1 MDRDEHEKFK
11 LDDIWKILI
20 CGLRRFSSLFP
31 AIENSIHPSAMSRWD
46 IENGIDLAQPFRDA
60 AEAENEK

>member
-31 AIENSIHPSAMSRWD
+31 AIEIFAGHRKLHPSVRHVTL
-46 IENGIDLAQPFRDA
+46 GH
-60 AEAENEK
+60 